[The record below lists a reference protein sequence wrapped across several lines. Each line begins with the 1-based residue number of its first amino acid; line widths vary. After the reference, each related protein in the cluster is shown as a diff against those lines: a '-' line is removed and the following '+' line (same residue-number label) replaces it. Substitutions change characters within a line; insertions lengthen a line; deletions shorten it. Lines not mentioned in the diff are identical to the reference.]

1 MFGRLITC
9 IASGLAAVLVV
20 ASGGAA
26 SGYGNGV
33 STSCNVSVSAK
44 AGKPISAFID
54 VKGNASATVT
64 GDVTISVFRTGSAPR
79 TAARAVT
86 TWSKTVHYN
95 GTPLTITGPVL
106 KHGSYRAV
114 AKFSADPG
122 VYLDCQCFGSFRTK
136 NVAGEH
142 HNNNGGGGSGLPN
155 TGGPSEW
162 WLIAGFGLVL
172 AGGAATYAA
181 RRRRTAAH
189 A

>member
-9 IASGLAAVLVV
+9 IAAGLTAVLVV

-54 VKGNASATVT
+54 VKGNASSAVT
-64 GDVTISVFRTGSAPR
+64 GDVTISVFRSGSAPR
-79 TAARAVT
+79 MAARAAAVWT
-86 TWSKTVHYN
+86 KTVHYN
-95 GTPLTITGPVL
+95 GTPLTITGPAL
-106 KHGSYRAV
+106 PRGSYRAV

-122 VYLDCQCFGSFRTK
+122 VFLDCQCFGSFRTK
-136 NVAGEH
+136 SVAGEH
-142 HNNNGGGGSGLPN
+142 HTNGGGGNGLPN

-172 AGGAATYAA
+172 AGGAATYAG